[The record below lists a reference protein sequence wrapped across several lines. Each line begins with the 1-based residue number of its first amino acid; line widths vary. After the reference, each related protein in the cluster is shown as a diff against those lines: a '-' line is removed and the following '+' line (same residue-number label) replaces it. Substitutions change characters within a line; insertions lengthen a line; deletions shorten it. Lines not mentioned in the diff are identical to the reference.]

1 MAPRQEILDS
11 EDDDSDFSDAPET
24 GDINVETLDA
34 GVSRVVELEES
45 HDESHEIIAG
55 THIAATGS
63 TDPAFFQRVYDR
75 HQAIGNTQDVI
86 PDTAP
91 QGPPASNWTA
101 VSSAP
106 TPGQRQPVTDPSSIT
121 PVTDPM
127 PPSRRAR
134 RAAADISPAN
144 LIDLTEIS
152 SPRDET
158 ASRGG
163 GLSDA
168 WDMPPPP
175 PSTTSQRTTA
185 RTYGKKR
192 KAALL
197 SLEQEED
204 GLLGNSPTTMPNTL
218 LPDTQ
223 DPYAFP
229 EATPP
234 TRRSRREAP
243 RSSNQ
248 RSPQLPPQLPP
259 PDSSPVMLVP
269 TGLEGAAEYSPNR
282 PTRSSARK
290 KKRTSFFG
298 DPEPDHDDLG
308 DSSMPDTAV
317 PSLYITQSALTASQR
332 REYRVVSPTSFLA
345 PTAAMAEGTEGSSVL
360 DQSFGLGNEKS
371 GPCEMETMFKSSGA
385 TTIAYPTP
393 SRVTSSRRLADV
405 AEEEVAT
412 EGVGESGYQSS
423 PDVLTEMATTA
434 NSRSKRNRA
443 KPSSSV
449 GIPSSELNPPTSAR
463 RMRQRRV
470 TREVEDDSFE
480 ADPLGSTQE
489 NTAPQQQKEAPQEGN
504 IMGVHEDAHDETPIP
519 NTEPADT
526 EPIELPEETAK
537 PATKGKRGR
546 KKKGAKARQAPP
558 PQLDEPV
565 PIEEAETKPEPV
577 KDPEPP
583 AKGKRGRP
591 NKIKPKAKSAAE
603 VPPSDESDAEAEPE
617 VDIPDTAPQVLSEG
631 DTNRPPSPTT
641 TARGDTSDA
650 PGESKENKAP
660 PTKDVETPKDKL
672 AEKAEKTVIK
682 DLKPSAQKVRYRVG
696 LSKRSHIAPLLK
708 CLKKQT

>member
-11 EDDDSDFSDAPET
+11 EDDDSDFSSAPET
-24 GDINVETLDA
+24 GDTSVETLDA
-34 GVSRVVELEES
+34 GVSRMLEPEES

-91 QGPPASNWTA
+91 PGPPASNWTT

-106 TPGQRQPVTDPSSIT
+106 TPGQRQPVMDPSSIT
-121 PVTDPM
+121 PVTDPVA
-127 PPSRRAR
+127 PGRRAR

-144 LIDLTEIS
+144 FIDLTEIS
-152 SPRDET
+152 SPREET
-158 ASRGG
+158 ASRGV
-163 GLSDA
+163 GLSDV

-197 SLEQEED
+197 SLEQGDD
-204 GLLGNSPTTMPNTL
+204 GLLGNSPTMMPSTL

-234 TRRSRREAP
+234 TRRSQREAP
-243 RSSNQ
+243 HSSDQ
-248 RSPQLPPQLPP
+248 RSPQLPPHLPP

-298 DPEPDHDDLG
+298 DPEPGHDDPG

-332 REYRVVSPTSFLA
+332 REYRVVSPTSSLA
-345 PTAAMAEGTEGSSVL
+345 PTAAMVEGAESSSVA
-360 DQSFGLGNEKS
+360 DQSFGFRNDKS
-371 GPCEMETMFKSSGA
+371 GPGEMDTMFKSSGA

-423 PDVLTEMATTA
+423 PDVLTEMGTA
-434 NSRSKRNRA
+434 ASSRSKRSRA

-449 GIPSSELNPPTSAR
+449 GIPSSKLDPPTSTR

-470 TREVEDDSFE
+470 TREAEDESFE

-504 IMGVHEDAHDETPIP
+504 IMGVHEDAHDETPIR
-519 NTEPADT
+519 NTEPADA
-526 EPIELPEETAK
+526 EPIEPPEETAK
-537 PATKGKRGR
+537 PAAKGKKGR
-546 KKKGAKARQAPP
+546 KKKGSKAQQAPP
-558 PQLDEPV
+558 PELDEPV
-565 PIEEAETKPEPV
+565 PTKSEPV
-577 KDPEPP
+577 KDTQPP
-583 AKGKRGRP
+583 VKGKQGRQ
-591 NKIKPKAKSAAE
+591 NKTKPKVKSTAE
-603 VPPSDESDAEAEPE
+603 VPPSDESDAEAEAE
-617 VDIPDTAPQVLSEG
+617 VDIPDTAPQILSEG

-672 AEKAEKTVIK
+672 AEKAEKSTVK
-682 DLKPSAQKVRYRVG
+682 DVKPSAQKVRYRVG